1 MRSPRPVVSG
11 RYLSARLRTGSQAG
25 RCSRAGTRQPP
36 PRCGLARRR
45 PVPVQPATLIGPSSA
60 AIPPALRGNR
70 RRSRPIRPAAVSAS
84 REQLLSQ
91 PDVARAGRC
100 RQEFAIGH
108 LPQHERQPDLVIISR
123 HLDHCPS
130 VPASPGC
137 RRDRVQIALG
147 VRGSSAR
154 PIGSL
159 AVSGSSSSAC
169 SRVAITPDTRRLVSL
184 LQCPRPEVDRTNRD
198 PVQRP
203 GWGAGRRNSA
213 NAAASATG
221 KVTGP
226 AGGDRQGLCAPSTV
240 RQPDG

>member
-1 MRSPRPVVSG
+1 MLASRNPVAATPVRASQAAPRPGAARDVNRAEQRG
-11 RYLSARLRTGSQAG
+11 HSAHAPRE
-25 RCSRAGTRQPP
+25 PP
-36 PRCGLARRR
+36 TVHADPARR
-45 PVPVQPATLIGPSSA
+45 G
-60 AIPPALRGNR
+60 
-70 RRSRPIRPAAVSAS
+70 IRS

-91 PDVARAGRC
+91 PDVARAARC
-100 RQEFAIGH
+100 REEFATGH
-108 LPQHERQPDLVIISR
+108 RPQHERQPDLVIISR

-184 LQCPRPEVDRTNRD
+184 LQCPH
-198 PVQRP
+198 
-203 GWGAGRRNSA
+203 S
-213 NAAASATG
+213 ASAPCRRRSTG
-221 KVTGP
+221 RAHYVIAGP
-226 AGGDRQGLCAPSTV
+226 LENGPSAPGRLVLAT
-240 RQPDG
+240 